1 MKMHRMME
9 ATTLNGS
16 VVNNVAVSK
25 NGLPILG
32 KRLGFV
38 TVSKT
43 GRVAEK
49 LREKV
54 STQHANEH
62 NTTQL

>member
-1 MKMHRMME
+1 ME

-16 VVNNVAVSK
+16 VVNNVAASK

-32 KRLGFV
+32 ERLGFV

-43 GRVAEK
+43 GRVADK
-49 LREKV
+49 TRDKV
-54 STQHANEH
+54 SNQYANGH

>member
-1 MKMHRMME
+1 MKLHKTIE

-16 VVNNVAVSK
+16 VVSNVAVSK

-32 KRLGFV
+32 ERLGFV

-43 GRVAEK
+43 GRVADK
-49 LREKV
+49 TRDKV
-54 STQHANEH
+54 NNQHANEH

>member
-9 ATTLNGS
+9 ATTLNGA
-16 VVNNVAVSK
+16 VVNNVAISK

-32 KRLGFV
+32 ERLGFV

-43 GRVAEK
+43 GRVADK
-49 LREKV
+49 TRDKV
-54 STQHANEH
+54 NNHHANEH